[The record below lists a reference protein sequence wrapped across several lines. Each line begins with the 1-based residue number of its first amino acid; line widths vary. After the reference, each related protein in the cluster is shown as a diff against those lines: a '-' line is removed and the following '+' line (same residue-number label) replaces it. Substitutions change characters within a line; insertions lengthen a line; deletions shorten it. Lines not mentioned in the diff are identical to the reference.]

1 MRSSLLARIAAIA
14 LSVMALTMLLAA
26 VLTQQLIR
34 VEYRQELDRLLSQ
47 EMTEVRLGLP
57 AELEAARGP
66 DGVAD
71 AAEVELAVQRYLAIN
86 PGSNRHL
93 TVIHVGSKAFST
105 RDGPP
110 DLQRLQRENG
120 LPAGVGGTLTTVGSS
135 VGSLRI
141 LTASLDSDGSPFG
154 TLTVVGPLAPG
165 RSQATQAF
173 GRIALASAA
182 GLLVGGVLLVFAL
195 RRALQPVHD
204 LASAARSADLGD
216 LDVRV
221 PEPDTDDEVATMARE
236 FNRML
241 ERIGHD
247 ERRRSQLLSA
257 ISHELRTPLAVARG
271 HLELLEMLGP
281 DSRQTVVDTAGVA
294 REELDRLGR
303 IVDDLTAIN
312 RGDTAAEAAREPVFA
327 PDVLEALHIRTAGL
341 DLQGVTIEPAPPV
354 VLIGDED
361 RMTQALLNLVVNA
374 HTHTPPGTP
383 IRVDAV
389 EEGDHLAFRV
399 IDQGSGIDP
408 ALLPTIFDPF
418 VTTKTEGAG
427 RTAGL
432 GLAVVKAVTE
442 AQGGTVE
449 LSSGPH
455 GTAVQLSF
463 PIDRADPDV

>member
-1 MRSSLLARIAAIA
+1 
-14 LSVMALTMLLAA
+14 
-26 VLTQQLIR
+26 
-34 VEYRQELDRLLSQ
+34 
-47 EMTEVRLGLP
+47 
-57 AELEAARGP
+57 
-66 DGVAD
+66 
-71 AAEVELAVQRYLAIN
+71 
-86 PGSNRHL
+86 
-93 TVIHVGSKAFST
+93 
-105 RDGPP
+105 
-110 DLQRLQRENG
+110 
-120 LPAGVGGTLTTVGSS
+120 
-135 VGSLRI
+135 
-141 LTASLDSDGSPFG
+141 
-154 TLTVVGPLAPG
+154 
-165 RSQATQAF
+165 
-173 GRIALASAA
+173 
-182 GLLVGGVLLVFAL
+182 
-195 RRALQPVHD
+195 
-204 LASAARSADLGD
+204 
-216 LDVRV
+216 
-221 PEPDTDDEVATMARE
+221 MARE

-312 RGDTAAEAAREPVFA
+312 RGDTAAETAREPVFA
-327 PDVLEALHIRTAGL
+327 PDVLEALQMRTAGL

-374 HTHTPPGTP
+374 HAHTPPGTP

-399 IDQGSGIDP
+399 IDQGPGIDP
-408 ALLPTIFDPF
+408 ALLPTVFDPF

-427 RTAGL
+427 RTSGL

-449 LSSGPH
+449 LSSGPR